1 MRRCRALKAAG
12 RLLLR
17 VEVDE
22 IALTEVL
29 VRMGYLHPS
38 VADQP
43 DAINRATEEFL
54 AAASLKEDA

>member
-1 MRRCRALKAAG
+1 M
-12 RLLLR
+12 LLR